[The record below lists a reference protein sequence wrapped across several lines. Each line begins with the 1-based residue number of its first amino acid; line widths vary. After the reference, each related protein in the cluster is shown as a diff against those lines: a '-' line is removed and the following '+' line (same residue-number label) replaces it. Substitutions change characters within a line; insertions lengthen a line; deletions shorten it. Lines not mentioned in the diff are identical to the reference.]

1 MITASVVIFNS
12 KQEELSK
19 LLQSIE
25 NANCVERLFVIDN
38 NACDE
43 NKHFLKRCHS
53 THKLNISLTKIQ
65 ATVQVITL
73 HYTKQLK

>member
-1 MITASVVIFNS
+1 MEENIIMITASVVIFNS

-43 NKHFLKRCHS
+43 NKHFFEKMPFYSH
-53 THKLNISLTKIQ
+53 ISLFE
-65 ATVQVITL
+65 VPITPCE
-73 HYTKQLK
+73 YF